1 MIAVAAA
8 VAVGG
13 AAALAARRVVPPTAR
28 LAPRVRPYTAHVRAG
43 TGRPVDPLARVSG
56 GGGRGETRVD
66 AARAGLARLGR
77 LVDARSDEQL
87 ELLLDRA
94 GVRDG
99 GVDAYGARRALGG
112 LAGSALA
119 AVAAALAGVPGWGV
133 GAATLAG
140 FVLGATRE
148 RARLERRV
156 AERAERARLELS
168 TVDQVLAIWIRSGA
182 GPVQAVQRVVDRGA
196 GVVVEELDR
205 VLQSI
210 RAGVPEATAFRRAA
224 ARSVTPDAAR
234 TYSLVASAIER
245 GADLGDALLALSRDL
260 REARREEARRAGIR
274 RRAAMLVPT
283 IAVLAPVMLLFVA
296 APLPSFV
303 LGTR

>member
-1 MIAVAAA
+1 VTL
-8 VAVGG
+8 G
-13 AAALAARRVVPPTAR
+13 
-28 LAPRVRPYTAHVRAG
+28 
-43 TGRPVDPLARVSG
+43 
-56 GGGRGETRVD
+56 

-94 GVRDG
+94 DARDG

-112 LAGSALA
+112 LAGSALG
-119 AVAAALAGVPGWGV
+119 AVAAGLAGVPGWGV

-148 RARLERRV
+148 RARLERRA

-182 GPVQAVQRVVDRGA
+182 GPVQAVQRVVDRGS
-196 GVVVEELDR
+196 GVVVGELDR
-205 VLQSI
+205 VLQAT
-210 RAGVPEATAFRRAA
+210 RAGVPEATALRHAA

-234 TYSLVASAIER
+234 TYLLVASAIER
-245 GADLGDALLALSRDL
+245 GADLGDALLALGRDL
-260 REARREEARRAGIR
+260 RDARREEARRAGVR

-296 APLPSFV
+296 APLPSLV